1 MPAKSLGY
9 IPRQSKNRARMPEL
23 PEVETTRRALEPI
36 LQGRTIAA
44 AKVYDARLR
53 WPVPRDL
60 ADRLAGEAV
69 LHLERRARYLL
80 LRLKG
85 GTLIVHFGMTGN
97 LRALS
102 RPPARGPHDHM
113 ELILDNG
120 VVLRYRDPRRFG
132 AVLWTADPAQC
143 HPLLAG
149 LGPEPLGSGFSA
161 ESLYA
166 AIHRRRIALKL
177 ALMDN
182 RNVAGV
188 GNIYASEALFRAG
201 LRPAR
206 PCNRVSLAA
215 CERLVGAVRD
225 VLGEAIAAGGST
237 LRDYVDGAGKP
248 GYFQLEHR
256 VYGRRGLPCLVCGTP
271 LKELRLGGRS
281 SCYCPRCQ
289 I

>member
-1 MPAKSLGY
+1 
-9 IPRQSKNRARMPEL
+9 MPEL

-36 LQGRTIAA
+36 LRGRTIAT

-69 LHLERRARYLL
+69 LRLDRRARYLL
-80 LRLKG
+80 LRLKD
-85 GTLIVHFGMTGN
+85 GTLIVHFGMTGT

-102 RPPARGPHDHM
+102 RPPARGPHDHL
-113 ELILDNG
+113 ELTLDNG

-132 AVLWTADPAQC
+132 AVLWTADPAES
-143 HPLLAG
+143 HPLLAC
-149 LGPEPLGSGFSA
+149 LGPEPLGPGFSGA
-161 ESLYA
+161 SLHA
-166 AIHRRRIALKL
+166 AIHPRRIALKL

-215 CERLVGAVRD
+215 CEKLVGAVRE
-225 VLGEAIAAGGST
+225 VLEEAIAAGGST
-237 LRDYVDGAGKP
+237 LRDYVDGTGKP

-256 VYGRRGLPCLVCGTP
+256 VYGRRGLPCLACGTP

-289 I
+289 T

>member
-1 MPAKSLGY
+1 
-9 IPRQSKNRARMPEL
+9 MPEL
-23 PEVETTRRALEPI
+23 PEVETTRRALVPI
-36 LQGRTIAA
+36 VQGRTIAG

-53 WPVPRDL
+53 WPVPREL

-69 LHLERRARYLL
+69 LRLDRRARYLL
-80 LRLKG
+80 LRLES
-85 GTLIVHFGMTGN
+85 GTLIVHFGMTGT

-102 RPPARGPHDHM
+102 QPPPRGPHEHLD
-113 ELILDNG
+113 LTLDNG

-132 AVLWTADPAQC
+132 AVLWTAHPAEH
-143 HPLLAG
+143 HPLLAS
-149 LGPEPLGSGFSA
+149 LGPEPLGPDFSGA
-161 ESLYA
+161 SLHS

-215 CERLVGAVRD
+215 CERLVGAVRE
-225 VLGEAIAAGGST
+225 VLDEAIAAGGST
-237 LRDYVDGAGKP
+237 LRDYVDGTGKP

-271 LKELRLGGRS
+271 LKELKLGGRS

-289 I
+289 T